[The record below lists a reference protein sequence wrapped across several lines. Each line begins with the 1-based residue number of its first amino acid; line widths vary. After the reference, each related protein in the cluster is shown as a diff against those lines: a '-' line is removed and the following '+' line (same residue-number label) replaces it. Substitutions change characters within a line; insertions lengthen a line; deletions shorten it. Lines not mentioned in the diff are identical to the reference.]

1 MHYIN
6 IMKNLFHSV
15 ILAASTLLTLFFAS
29 CKEKNNN
36 EYYTPREITAATDVP
51 KYDLKLNRIDLECFG
66 VHNIIAVDSM
76 IVAITTNNQSLIQ
89 VFDYSGKPIAMLS
102 PSGRAG
108 NEFLQVYYT
117 NQNKIIDGDRY
128 LYVGDNEN
136 LYLYNLSA
144 SIRNGANLKPQKL
157 MEIPDYRG
165 RANGFNILFRSDGSY
180 FQYAGVTYNEV
191 RLSPSDYAINPDG
204 SISVNNMPEFQ
215 YNPPTYTLVKPDNS
229 ITTFDIYPKL
239 PDFKE
244 DFWAQSL
251 YQSTVRLSHDG
262 RKVVV
267 ADAYQD
273 RMTFIDLETGDM
285 FGVRGPD
292 CLDLVDIA
300 DTGSPSK
307 IVEGARQVVTYG
319 NHIYV
324 LYDHNTVYEEELED
338 KPVNATIRVFTW
350 DGEFIADLI
359 PDATITNFYIDDKT
373 GKLIAIDNNEHFYIA
388 DISSFTNILLSVR

>member
-1 MHYIN
+1 
-6 IMKNLFHSV
+6 MKSLFHSV
-15 ILAASTLLTLFFAS
+15 ILAASILLALSVVS

-51 KYDLKLNRIDLECFG
+51 KYNLKLSQIDLECFG
-66 VHNIIAVDSM
+66 VHDIIAVDSM
-76 IVAITTNNQSLIQ
+76 IVAITTNNQALIQ
-89 VFDYSGKPIAMLS
+89 VFDYSGNPIAMLS

-108 NEFLQVYYT
+108 NEFLQVHYT
-117 NQNKIIDGDRY
+117 DQNTVIDGDRY
-128 LYVGDNEN
+128 LYVGDYES
-136 LYLYNLSA
+136 LYLYNLSG

-157 MEIPDYRG
+157 LKIPDYRD

-180 FQYAGVTYNEV
+180 FEYVGVTYNEV
-191 RLSPSDYAINPDG
+191 ILSASDYTVNPDG
-204 SISVNNMPEFQ
+204 SISINNMPEFE
-215 YNPPTYTLVKPDNS
+215 YNPPTYTLVKPDSS

-251 YQSTVRLSHDG
+251 YYSTVRLSHDG
-262 RKVVV
+262 NKVVV
-267 ADAYQD
+267 ADAKQD

-292 CLDLVDIA
+292 CLDIVDIA

-307 IVEGARQVVTYG
+307 IVEGAWQVVTYRDY
-319 NHIYV
+319 IYV
-324 LYDHNTVYEEELED
+324 LYDHNTVYEESHED
-338 KPVNATIRVFTW
+338 KPIDPSIRVFNW

-359 PDATITNFYIDDKT
+359 PDAPIDNFYIDDKT
-373 GKLIAIDNNEHFYIA
+373 GKLIATDDDEQFYIA
-388 DISSFTNILLSVR
+388 DITSLTRNFAK